1 MAVSNVTNV
10 EFGNLTMVETEPHYQ
25 YDYGQKLK
33 FTDLNLPSSYEV
45 HFANDATAGIA
56 YTQIGDTNGVEI
68 PNGLFQIGKPIF
80 AFIYL
85 HKSSDDGKTV
95 YVVKIP
101 VRSRAKPTTYAVPT
115 IEEQSVIAQAI
126 ATIQEIQGGATPQA
140 ANTISEMSDRKKIY
154 VYTGSEDGYVFG
166 NWYYYNKDN
175 NKWMPGGQYA
185 SGIVID
191 DTLTKKGRAADAY
204 ETGLKI
210 NTLENNQIV
219 FSDDGDGNIV
229 LTKHSNT

>member
-1 MAVSNVTNV
+1 MAVSNITNV

-45 HFANDATAGIA
+45 HFANDATTGIA

-68 PNGLFQIGKPIF
+68 PNGLFQTGKPIF

-126 ATIQEIQGGATPQA
+126 ATIQEIQGGATPQ
-140 ANTISEMSDRKKIY
+140 TVTTVSEMSDTNKIY
-154 VYTGSEDGYVFG
+154 VYMGSESGYITG
-166 NWYYYNKDN
+166 NWYYYNKN
-175 NKWMPGGQYA
+175 TNQWKSGGQYA
-185 SGIVID
+185 SGILID
-191 DTLTKKGRAADAY
+191 DTLTQRGQAANAY
-204 ETGLKI
+204 ETGLRI
-210 NTLENNQIV
+210 SALENNQIV

-229 LTKHSNT
+229 LTKYN

>member
-1 MAVSNVTNV
+1 MAVSNITNV

-45 HFANDATAGIA
+45 HFANDATTGIA
-56 YTQIGDTNGVEI
+56 YTQIGNTNGVEI
-68 PNGLFQIGKPIF
+68 PNGLFQTGKPIF

-85 HKSSDDGKTV
+85 HESSDDGKTV

-115 IEEQSVIAQAI
+115 IEEQSIIAQAI
-126 ATIQEIQGGATPQA
+126 AALQDIQGGATPQT

-154 VYTGSEDGYVFG
+154 IYTGSESKYIFG
-166 NWYYYNKDN
+166 NWYYYDKDTA
-175 NKWMPGGQYA
+175 KWESGGQYA
-185 SGIVID
+185 SGILID
-191 DTLTKKGRAADAY
+191 DTLTQRGQAASAY
-204 ETGLKI
+204 EAGSRI
-210 NTLENNQIV
+210 SALENNQIV

-229 LTKHSNT
+229 LTKYN